1 MNSPELLLD
10 IELPRDSTCAR
21 RARSAVLEILD
32 GDPRADSVELIVSE
46 LVTNAF
52 VHSSGDIHLS
62 LMTVGERL
70 RVEVSSDTEQTDFEV
85 APQQQSLDSERGRGL
100 ALVHSMSTEVG
111 HVLGDTRL
119 TIWAEVS

>member
-1 MNSPELLLD
+1 MNSRELLLD

-21 RARSAVLEILD
+21 RARTAVLHVL
-32 GDPRADSVELIVSE
+32 GNDPRTDSVELIVSE

-52 VHSSGDIHLS
+52 VHGSGDIHLN
-62 LMTVGERL
+62 LMAIGDRL
-70 RVEVSSDTEQTDFEV
+70 RIEVSSDTEQTDFDV
-85 APQQQSLDSERGRGL
+85 TPQQQALDSERGRGL